1 MTKIIHRMK
10 KVSLFLTLI
19 FTLASCKGNGMT
31 KDSNPDKPAPKP
43 QPDANNILIESVT
56 LDNKKCNEGS
66 TVLVEKKD
74 VTLKIIFKEKYE
86 KLKVIVNEKEATMSE
101 KEATCQIRDLTKMD
115 TEIKILAKAK
125 NKDDRSYSFKARLM
139 EEVEIGE
146 LKFIGENLNPAG
158 QTMFDKKV
166 IAYSSDPTKPP
177 LLSDIKADGSTK
189 IGSTKSFELEVWVMF
204 KDADAKEKILKIENK
219 TNNKTSTT
227 TVIQNKS
234 LQTKIPLKNG
244 ENQLVITYSEK
255 DKKPISY
262 SVRVDYE
269 EPEYNPIDQII
280 INGKYYSNKETLDK
294 LIAGSEIMN
303 IEGASKLPIKIS
315 MKDVWYKDEGW
326 SLKVNGEEL
335 PKDKFNEIGSG
346 SYIRHEIETSVNLNA
361 NAENLVKITFENP
374 NRENYSKEYKI
385 NIKHKLLH
393 KLRDLIFIEEKISNY
408 ISGYKFSSFKK
419 DESNPN
425 QFNLQVQ
432 LKASDWASK
441 ALFLLDIESENVT
454 PKYAILKEKK
464 DPETIQSSDWKDTEK
479 KTIKYK
485 QYSNYNE
492 KEGFVATS
500 KIEYGKSYLYVLLEG
515 NGAKMFYMAEIMRT
529 KESVDNKDED
539 STYGSVFLNADD
551 EGNILA
557 NRHPFSTKI
566 IAKIRP
572 KNPRA
577 KVKILEPE
585 EKELDLNVDGT
596 YFEYILPLNG
606 KITTLK
612 YKIISEDGLN
622 ESSVKQSNF
631 TRDPAIKSVKFAYE
645 EKAYSKKANLKD
657 EEYYIP
663 ISKTDVKENKLYL
676 HLEVFKGLN
685 VTSNN
690 LPETKEKE
698 EYDSSVYTYTLDVSS
713 ILNGSMQDYEGNV
726 KFNGK
731 STGVKVKIHL
741 FKGSEDI
748 KEIKIAFL
756 SASEFP
762 NNEYEFTKLMDV
774 NGENVHV
781 LLYKTDNETKEN
793 TKQKVVIL
801 HDTEERE
808 LEISE
813 DSYNK
818 ALKFTLKDLK
828 LPKNVD
834 ATLII
839 KYYKNKDDASATPKE
854 YKLKIYNRKA

>member
-1 MTKIIHRMK
+1 M
-10 KVSLFLTLI
+10 
-19 FTLASCKGNGMT
+19 
-31 KDSNPDKPAPKP
+31 
-43 QPDANNILIESVT
+43 
-56 LDNKKCNEGS
+56 
-66 TVLVEKKD
+66 
-74 VTLKIIFKEKYE
+74 
-86 KLKVIVNEKEATMSE
+86 
-101 KEATCQIRDLTKMD
+101 
-115 TEIKILAKAK
+115 
-125 NKDDRSYSFKARLM
+125 
-139 EEVEIGE
+139 
-146 LKFIGENLNPAG
+146 
-158 QTMFDKKV
+158 
-166 IAYSSDPTKPP
+166 
-177 LLSDIKADGSTK
+177 
-189 IGSTKSFELEVWVMF
+189 
-204 KDADAKEKILKIENK
+204 
-219 TNNKTSTT
+219 
-227 TVIQNKS
+227 
-234 LQTKIPLKNG
+234 
-244 ENQLVITYSEK
+244 
-255 DKKPISY
+255 
-262 SVRVDYE
+262 
-269 EPEYNPIDQII
+269 
-280 INGKYYSNKETLDK
+280 
-294 LIAGSEIMN
+294 
-303 IEGASKLPIKIS
+303 
-315 MKDVWYKDEGW
+315 
-326 SLKVNGEEL
+326 
-335 PKDKFNEIGSG
+335 
-346 SYIRHEIETSVNLNA
+346 
-361 NAENLVKITFENP
+361 
-374 NRENYSKEYKI
+374 
-385 NIKHKLLH
+385 
-393 KLRDLIFIEEKISNY
+393 
-408 ISGYKFSSFKK
+408 
-419 DESNPN
+419 
-425 QFNLQVQ
+425 
-432 LKASDWASK
+432 
-441 ALFLLDIESENVT
+441 DIESENVT
-454 PKYAILKEKK
+454 PKYALLKEKK

-713 ILNGSMQDYEGNV
+713 ILNGSMQDYEGDV

-762 NNEYEFTKLMDV
+762 NNEYEFTKLMDA

-801 HDTEERE
+801 HDTEEKE

-834 ATLII
+834 ATLIV